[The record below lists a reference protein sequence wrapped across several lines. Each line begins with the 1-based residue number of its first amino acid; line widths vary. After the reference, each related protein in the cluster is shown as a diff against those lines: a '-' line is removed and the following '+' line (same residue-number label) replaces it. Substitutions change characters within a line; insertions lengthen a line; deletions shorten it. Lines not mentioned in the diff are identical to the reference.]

1 MEEKQVNRLRLS
13 ALFARLSRGRG
24 PIALADQMMV
34 SAANFAGGIVLVRGL
49 GLEEFGKYSIAYSL
63 LLFANALQ
71 MSFVASP
78 MLNIGPMLTGEE
90 KERFVNGMLTL
101 QLSASVVLFA
111 VFALVGLVARLFTA
125 FYSVPCILLFACC
138 IGTYQ
143 LQDWLRRYYFLVNK
157 GKHALATDFMSY
169 CVQFLLL
176 LALWRMGRLTLLLT
190 FLVMCITSVAAVVM
204 GPVTDR
210 LRPAWGTLGATWKR
224 CRSLSRDLLISS
236 QVRWFGTQGL
246 FLIGAAVLGSAGIGG
261 LRATQSVGGPI
272 YLILMSFENVV
283 PIRLAEELKTTG
295 AAGTYALAKRWIV
308 VSSLL
313 FALAMV
319 PIAVFGKV
327 ILKFLYGPAL
337 VAFYWPMLLQLAT
350 IVITAATMLW
360 FHFYRTVQET
370 RVMLQAN
377 GLAAVANLVTVYW
390 FGRLWNASGIVL
402 SILLGQAVIAVFCT
416 LYWARHRTEI
426 LDRYPVPNLPM
437 PAESLS

>member
-1 MEEKQVNRLRLS
+1 M
-13 ALFARLSRGRG
+13 
-24 PIALADQMMV
+24 
-34 SAANFAGGIVLVRGL
+34 
-49 GLEEFGKYSIAYSL
+49 
-63 LLFANALQ
+63 
-71 MSFVASP
+71 
-78 MLNIGPMLTGEE
+78 
-90 KERFVNGMLTL
+90 
-101 QLSASVVLFA
+101 
-111 VFALVGLVARLFTA
+111 FTS

-169 CVQFLLL
+169 CVQFVLLL
-176 LALWRMGRLTLLLT
+176 VLWRMGRLTLLLT
-190 FLVMCITSVAAVVM
+190 FLVMCVTSVAAVVM

-210 LRPAWGTLGATWKR
+210 LRPSRGTLGATWKR

-283 PIRLAEELKTTG
+283 PIRMAEELKKTG
-295 AAGTYALAKRWIV
+295 AAGTYALAKRWIA
-308 VSSLL
+308 VSSFL
-313 FALAMV
+313 FAVAMV
-319 PIAVFGKV
+319 PIAVFGKY

-350 IVITAATMLW
+350 IVITAAVMLW

-370 RVMLQAN
+370 PVMLQAN
-377 GLAAVANLVTVYW
+377 GLAALANLVTVYW
-390 FGRLWNASGIVL
+390 FGHLWNASGIVL
-402 SILLGQAVIAVFCT
+402 SMLLGQVVIAAFCA
-416 LYWARHRTEI
+416 LYWARNRAEI
-426 LDRYPVPNLPM
+426 LDRYPAPAGAL

>member
-1 MEEKQVNRLRLS
+1 MEEKQVQRLRVP

-78 MLNIGPMLTGEE
+78 MLNIGPLLQNEE
-90 KERFVNGMLTL
+90 KEHFVNGMLTL
-101 QLSASVVLFA
+101 QMLASLLLFV
-111 VFALVGLVARLFTA
+111 VFALVGLVARVFTA

-157 GKHALATDFMSY
+157 GSHALTTDFISY

-176 LALWRMGRLTLLLT
+176 LVLWRMGRLSLLLT
-190 FLVMCITSVAAVVM
+190 FLVMCVTSVAAVVM
-204 GPVTDR
+204 GPLTDR
-210 LRPAWGTLGATWKR
+210 LRPSWGTLGATWKR

-246 FLIGAAVLGSAGIGG
+246 FLIGAVVLGSAGIGG

-283 PIRLAEELKTTG
+283 PIRMAEELKKSG
-295 AAGTYALAKRWIV
+295 AQGTYALAQRWIV

-313 FALAMV
+313 FALALV
-319 PIAVFGKV
+319 PIAIFGKP

-337 VAFYWPMLLQLAT
+337 VAFYWPMVLQLAT
-350 IVITAATMLW
+350 IVVTAATMLW
-360 FHFYRTVQET
+360 FHLYRTVQET
-370 RVMLQAN
+370 PVMLQAN
-377 GLAAVANLVTVYW
+377 GLAALANLLTVYW
-390 FGRLWNASGIVL
+390 FGRLWNASGIVI
-402 SILLGQAVIAVFCT
+402 SMLLGQVVIALFCMF
-416 LYWARHRTEI
+416 YWARHRASI
-426 LDRYPVPNLPM
+426 LERYPAPDVAVS
-437 PAESLS
+437 AESLG

>member
-1 MEEKQVNRLRLS
+1 MDEKEVPKLRLRGLI
-13 ALFARLSRGRG
+13 ARLSRGRG
-24 PIALADQMMV
+24 PVALADQMMV
-34 SAANFAGGIVLVRGL
+34 SAANFAGGVVLVRGL

-78 MLNIGPMLTGEE
+78 MLNIGPLLNGEE
-90 KERFVNGMLTL
+90 KEHFVNGMLTL
-101 QLSASVVLFA
+101 QLSASVLLFA
-111 VFALVGLVARLFTA
+111 AFALIGLTARLFTP

-157 GKHALATDFMSY
+157 GRHALVTDFISY

-176 LALWRMGRLTLLLT
+176 LVLWHMGRLTLQLT
-190 FLVMCITSVAAVVM
+190 FLVMCLTSVAAVAM
-204 GPVTDR
+204 GPLTDR
-210 LRPAWGTLGATWKR
+210 FRPSRGTLGATWKR
-224 CRSLSRDLLISS
+224 CRSLSRDLLISG

-246 FLIGAAVLGSAGIGG
+246 FLIGAAVLGSVGIGG

-283 PIRLAEELKTTG
+283 PIRMAEQLKRTG
-295 AAGTYALAKRWIV
+295 AAGTYAMAKRWIAM
-308 VSSLL
+308 SSLL
-313 FALAMV
+313 FSVAMV
-319 PIAVFGKV
+319 PIAVFGKP

-350 IVITAATMLW
+350 IVVTAATMLW

-370 RVMLQAN
+370 PVMLQAN
-377 GLAAVANLVTVYW
+377 GLAALANLITVYW
-390 FGRLWNASGIVL
+390 FGRLWSASGIVL
-402 SILLGQAVIAVFCT
+402 SILLGQVVIAVFCA
-416 LYWARHRTEI
+416 LYWARNRTEI
-426 LDRYPVPNLPM
+426 LERYPAPDVAM
-437 PAESLS
+437 TAESLS